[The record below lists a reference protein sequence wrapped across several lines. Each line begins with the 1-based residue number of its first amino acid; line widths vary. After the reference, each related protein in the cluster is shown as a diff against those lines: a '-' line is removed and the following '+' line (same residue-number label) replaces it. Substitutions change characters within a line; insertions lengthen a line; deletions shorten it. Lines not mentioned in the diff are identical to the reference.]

1 MTPVTAPPA
10 PAPCLPQRGE
20 RYRLVAPNTPTAPR
34 LVRDFI
40 GTLLYVT
47 EHPALADD
55 ARLCV
60 SEIVTNA
67 HCHTR
72 SPLIRVDVT
81 VNRRQVTVYVT
92 DDDSGS
98 PPGPRNAVHPD
109 KGEHGR
115 GLVLVDAVGARWGST
130 ISGGPHGPDAKSV
143 WFTLVE

>member
-1 MTPVTAPPA
+1 MTSVTAPPH
-10 PAPCLPQRGE
+10 PAPYLPRRGE
-20 RYRLVAPNTPTAPR
+20 HYRLVAPNSRTAPR
-34 LVRDFI
+34 LVRDFL

-67 HCHTR
+67 HVHTR

-81 VNRRQVTVYVT
+81 VNRSQVTVYVT

-98 PPGPRNAVHPD
+98 SPSPRNAVRPEQD
-109 KGEHGR
+109 EHGR
-115 GLVLVDAVGARWGST
+115 GLVLVDALAASWGST
-130 ISGGPHGPDAKSV
+130 ISGGLHGPDVKSV